1 MKQSVTQEQ
10 LQELSPKAKEKLLS
24 LTSWD
29 YLPHGAQ
36 MLLHNSDFYLSDF
49 LTIGRM
55 IELLDEAMPIS
66 IMGHQ
71 SAWDG
76 GVWYWNGGSIPQE
89 LTESAIEKS
98 LKHFNAPE
106 LCDALWQAVKEV
118 LEVNNG

>member
-1 MKQSVTQEQ
+1 MKQNITQEQ

-55 IELLDEAMPIS
+55 IEFLGFDWIYAIGYDDEDYDDNLYFSLTLI
-66 IMGHQ
+66 
-71 SAWDG
+71 D
-76 GVWYWNGGSIPQE
+76 QE
-89 LTESAIEKS
+89 K
-98 LKHFNAPE
+98 
-106 LCDALWQAVKEV
+106 LCDALWEAVKEK
-118 LEVNNG
+118 LEEE